1 MRTVPR
7 QLFLLLCQSLLLR
20 LPVFDIEVRAQRENA
35 YTKMSQNELMLQFFS
50 MGLFLPQN
58 ADQAL
63 MLIERMDFR
72 GKDEL
77 AQAIRNQG
85 IMQDVL
91 VKVAQIAMALAQK
104 FDPVMAEQLAVIM
117 QGVAM
122 DTGMQPAMDPQA
134 AGNQKQLAPD
144 DASEPAHDARENTIV
159 RNAAERAANASRPS

>member
-1 MRTVPR
+1 
-7 QLFLLLCQSLLLR
+7 
-20 LPVFDIEVRAQRENA
+20 
-35 YTKMSQNELMLQFFS
+35 
-50 MGLFLPQN
+50 
-58 ADQAL
+58 

-91 VKVAQIAMALAQK
+91 AKVGQIAMALAQRY
-104 FDPVMAEQLAVIM
+104 DPMMAQQLAMIM

-122 DTGMQPAMDPQA
+122 DIGMQPQMDPAA
-134 AGNQKQLAPD
+134 AGSQKQLAPD
-144 DASEPAHDARENTIV
+144 DATEPAHDARENSIV